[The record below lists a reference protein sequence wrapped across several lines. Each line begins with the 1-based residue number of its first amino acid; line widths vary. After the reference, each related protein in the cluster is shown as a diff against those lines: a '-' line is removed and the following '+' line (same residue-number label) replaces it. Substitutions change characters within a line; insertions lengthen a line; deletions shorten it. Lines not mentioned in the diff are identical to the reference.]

1 MTPRELA
8 SDHAARRR
16 ARVAQIR
23 RTVAAVAVC
32 LFIVLFSG
40 IYVQMARGHDPAL
53 GAKAAVTKKAST
65 STSSSGTSSASSTPS
80 DSPSSGSPDSASGSS
95 SSQSQ
100 SPVTT
105 SQS

>member
-8 SDHAARRR
+8 AEHAARRR
-16 ARVAQIR
+16 ARVAQVR
-23 RTVAAVAVC
+23 KTVAAVAVC

-40 IYVQMARGHDPAL
+40 IYVQMALGHDPAL
-53 GAKAAVTKKAST
+53 AAKSSVTKKSSAT
-65 STSSSGTSSASSTPS
+65 STTTTTSSTGST
-80 DSPSSGSPDSASGSS
+80 AV
-95 SSQSQ
+95 